1 MMTQTDFSAWLG
13 AQREFFDEALAN
25 SVASTSAAKAPKPLR
40 DAMTYALLSGGK
52 RVRPGLCQLAF
63 ESVSA
68 SQGRR
73 SHEQS
78 PSTPFLPAALAC
90 EMIHAYSLIHDD
102 LPCMDDDNL
111 RRGQPTT
118 HIAFG
123 EATAVLA
130 GDALQTLAFELLAM
144 QPDAELVRDQALLL
158 SQASGAHGMVGGQVL
173 DMLTP
178 GADCGLAQVDAIHRA
193 KTGALLT
200 ASVLLGV
207 RAAQGD
213 VDRWRAYAEPMGLLF
228 QATDDLLDL
237 TATTAELGKTAGKD
251 AATQKPTLVAAVGES
266 A

>member
-130 GDALQTLAFELLAM
+130 GDA
-144 QPDAELVRDQALLL
+144 DDLVSARPAQGRQLDLGREGVADDGDTDVLHRP
-158 SQASGAHGMVGGQVL
+158 SMPGASGRVNSPGWQATPDGRAAFQSPGPRRAAHG
-173 DMLTP
+173 
-178 GADCGLAQVDAIHRA
+178 
-193 KTGALLT
+193 
-200 ASVLLGV
+200 
-207 RAAQGD
+207 RAA
-213 VDRWRAYAEPMGLLF
+213 RWTAARAR
-228 QATDDLLDL
+228 
-237 TATTAELGKTAGKD
+237 TAEIEV
-251 AATQKPTLVAAVGES
+251 P
-266 A
+266 